1 MNSTYIHRSIEPV
14 LKRVVSEFPATV
26 LTGPRQSGK
35 TTLLRKLFGNRYQ
48 YVSLDLPDVRSLA
61 LNDPRSFLERYSPPV
76 IFDEVQH
83 APELFSYIKA
93 RIDENRLQYGQY
105 LLSGSQNLLLS
116 EKITESLAGRTA
128 VLRLFPLSKREVEGQ
143 GHLLLPWERSD
154 KIACTEKYVFDNL
167 WGQILRGSYPELA
180 IKPRKN
186 ARDWYGAYIQTY
198 LERDVRF
205 LLNVGNLNLYQSF
218 LTILASRSGQLLNL
232 TDIARDL
239 GIAVNTV
246 KSWLSIL
253 QATYQVII
261 LQPYFSNIGKRLVKM
276 PKVYFSDVGM
286 LCYLTGVRDPQSA
299 ASGPLAGVIF
309 ETAVLS
315 EIYKTLSHRGIDPR
329 VYFWRT
335 TAGTEVDFVVDLDT
349 RLIPIEVKLSAT
361 PRPAMANSIKIFQND
376 HRNQAGQGY
385 VVHPG
390 DMNLPL
396 SEKIDALP
404 FAEL

>member
-1 MNSTYIHRSIEPV
+1 M
-14 LKRVVSEFPATV
+14 

-83 APELFSYIKA
+83 APELLSYIKV

-128 VLRLFPLSKREVEGQ
+128 VLRLFPLSRREVEGQ
-143 GHLLLPWERSD
+143 GNLLFPWERSD
-154 KIACTEKYVFDNL
+154 KLAKTEKYVFDNL
-167 WGQILRGSYPELA
+167 WRQILRGSYPELA
-180 IKPRKN
+180 INPRRN
-186 ARDWYGAYIQTY
+186 APNWYGAYIQTY
-198 LERDVRF
+198 LERDLRS

-232 TDIARDL
+232 TDVARDL

-253 QATYQVII
+253 QATYQVVV
-261 LQPYFSNIGKRLVKM
+261 LRPYFSNIGKRLVKM

-299 ASGPLAGVIF
+299 ASGPLAGAIF

-315 EIYKTLSHRGIDPR
+315 EIYKTLVHRGMDPR

-335 TAGTEVDFVVDLDT
+335 TAGTEVDFVVDLD
-349 RLIPIEVKLSAT
+349 RKLIPIEVKVSAT

-376 HRNQAGQGY
+376 YGNQVGHGY

-390 DMNLPL
+390 NMNLPL
-396 SEKIDALP
+396 GGKIDALP

>member
-1 MNSTYIHRSIEPV
+1 MNSTYIPRSIEPV
-14 LKRVVSEFPATV
+14 LKRVFSEFPATV

-35 TTLLRKLFGNRYQ
+35 TTLLRKLFGNRCQ

-83 APELFSYIKA
+83 APELLSYIKV

-128 VLRLFPLSKREVEGQ
+128 VLRLFPLSRREVEGQ
-143 GHLLLPWERSD
+143 GHLLFPWERSEQ
-154 KIACTEKYVFDNL
+154 IACAENYVFDNL
-167 WGQILRGSYPELA
+167 WKQILRGNYPELA
-180 IKPRKN
+180 INPRRN

-198 LERDVRF
+198 LERDLRL

-232 TDIARDL
+232 TDVARDL

-299 ASGPLAGVIF
+299 ASGPLAGAIF
-309 ETAVLS
+309 ETAALS
-315 EIYKTLSHRGIDPR
+315 EIYKTLVHRGIDPR

-335 TAGTEVDFVVDLDT
+335 TAGTEVDIVVDLDT
-349 RLIPIEVKLSAT
+349 KLIPIEVKLSAT
-361 PRPAMANSIKIFQND
+361 PRPAMANSVKIFQND
-376 HRNQAGQGY
+376 YGNQAGHGY

-396 SEKIDALP
+396 GEKVDALP

>member
-14 LKRVVSEFPATV
+14 LKRVVSEFPATM
-26 LTGPRQSGK
+26 LTGPRHSGK
-35 TTLLRKLFGNRYQ
+35 TTLLRKLFGNRYK

-83 APELFSYIKA
+83 APELLSYIKV

-105 LLSGSQNLLLS
+105 LLSSSQNLLLS

-128 VLRLFPLSKREVEGQ
+128 VLRLFPLSRREIEGQ
-143 GHLLLPWERSD
+143 GNLLFPWERSD
-154 KIACTEKYVFDNL
+154 KLAKTEKYVFDNL
-167 WGQILRGSYPELA
+167 WRQILRGSYPELA
-180 IKPRKN
+180 INPHRN
-186 ARDWYGAYIQTY
+186 VHDWYGAYVQTY
-198 LERDVRF
+198 LERDLRF

-232 TDIARDL
+232 TDVARDL
-239 GIAVNTV
+239 GTAVNTV
-246 KSWLSIL
+246 KSWLSVL

-261 LQPYFSNIGKRLVKM
+261 LQPYFLNIGKRLVKT

-299 ASGPLAGVIF
+299 ASGPLAGAIF

-315 EIYKTLSHRGIDPR
+315 EIYKTLVR
-329 VYFWRT
+329 
-335 TAGTEVDFVVDLDT
+335 
-349 RLIPIEVKLSAT
+349 
-361 PRPAMANSIKIFQND
+361 RP
-376 HRNQAGQGY
+376 
-385 VVHPG
+385 
-390 DMNLPL
+390 
-396 SEKIDALP
+396 
-404 FAEL
+404 